1 MKSFL
6 KEFSVYFVGLAAGII
21 NGLLGGGGGMIVVP
35 GLALTLGLTAKKS
48 HATALAVILPASVIS
63 ACILLFTFKNDLVLL
78 SATTIG
84 VSAGGVVGA
93 LLLKKLKNPAITKIF
108 AVLML
113 LAGVKLL
120 FFK

>member
-63 ACILLFTFKNDLVLL
+63 ACVLLFTFKNDWVLL
-78 SATTIG
+78 SATTLG

-120 FFK
+120 LFK

>member
-6 KEFSVYFVGLAAGII
+6 KEFSIYFVGLAAGII

-63 ACILLFTFKNDLVLL
+63 ACVLLFTFKNDLVLL
-78 SATTIG
+78 SATTLG

>member
-63 ACILLFTFKNDLVLL
+63 ACVLLFTFKNDLVLL
-78 SATTIG
+78 SATTLG

-113 LAGVKLL
+113 LAGIKLL

>member
-63 ACILLFTFKNDLVLL
+63 ACVLLFTFKNDWVLL
-78 SATTIG
+78 SATTLG

-108 AVLML
+108 AALML

>member
-21 NGLLGGGGGMIVVP
+21 NGLFGGGGGMIVVP

-63 ACILLFTFKNDLVLL
+63 ACVLLFTFKNDLVLL
-78 SATTIG
+78 SATTLG

>member
-6 KEFSVYFVGLAAGII
+6 KEFFVYFVGLAAGII

-63 ACILLFTFKNDLVLL
+63 ACILLFTFKNDWVLL
-78 SATTIG
+78 SATTFG
-84 VSAGGVVGA
+84 VSLGGVVGA

>member
-63 ACILLFTFKNDLVLL
+63 ACILLFTFKNDWVLL
-78 SATTIG
+78 SGTTLG

>member
-63 ACILLFTFKNDLVLL
+63 ACVLLFTFKNDWVLL
-78 SATTIG
+78 SATTLG
-84 VSAGGVVGA
+84 VSLGGVVGA

>member
-63 ACILLFTFKNDLVLL
+63 ACVLLFTFKNDWVLL
-78 SATTIG
+78 SATTLG
-84 VSAGGVVGA
+84 VSLGGVVGA

-108 AVLML
+108 AALML

>member
-6 KEFSVYFVGLAAGII
+6 KEFSVYFVGLGAGII

-48 HATALAVILPASVIS
+48 HATALAVILPASVVS
-63 ACILLFTFKNDLVLL
+63 ACVLLFTFKNDWVLL
-78 SATTIG
+78 SATTLG

>member
-63 ACILLFTFKNDLVLL
+63 ACILLFTFKNDWVLL
-78 SATTIG
+78 SATTLG

>member
-63 ACILLFTFKNDLVLL
+63 ACVLLFTFKNDWVLL
-78 SATTIG
+78 SATTLG
-84 VSAGGVVGA
+84 VSVGGVVGA

>member
-48 HATALAVILPASVIS
+48 HATALAVILPASVVS
-63 ACILLFTFKNDLVLL
+63 ACVLLFTFKNDWVLL
-78 SATTIG
+78 SATTLG

>member
-48 HATALAVILPASVIS
+48 HATALAVIFPASVIS
-63 ACILLFTFKNDLVLL
+63 ACVLLFTFKNDWVLL
-78 SATTIG
+78 SATTLG

>member
-63 ACILLFTFKNDLVLL
+63 ACVLLFTFKNDLVLL
-78 SATTIG
+78 SATTLG
-84 VSAGGVVGA
+84 VSLGGVVGA

-113 LAGVKLL
+113 LAGIKLL

>member
-63 ACILLFTFKNDLVLL
+63 ACILLFTFKNDWVLL

>member
-35 GLALTLGLTAKKS
+35 GLALTLGLSAKKS

-63 ACILLFTFKNDLVLL
+63 ACVLLFTFKNDWVLL
-78 SATTIG
+78 SATTLG

>member
-63 ACILLFTFKNDLVLL
+63 ACVLLFTFKNDWVLL
-78 SATTIG
+78 SATTLG

>member
-48 HATALAVILPASVIS
+48 HATALAVILPASVVS
-63 ACILLFTFKNDLVLL
+63 ACVLLFTFKNDWVLL
-78 SATTIG
+78 SATTLG

-93 LLLKKLKNPAITKIF
+93 LLLKKLKNPVITKIF

>member
-84 VSAGGVVGA
+84 VSLGGVVGA

>member
-1 MKSFL
+1 MKAFF
-6 KEFSVYFVGLAAGII
+6 KEFSPYLVGLLAGAV

-35 GLALTLGLTAKKS
+35 GLALALSLSAKKS

-63 ACILLFTFKNDLVLL
+63 ACVLLFNFENDRILL
-78 SATTIG
+78 SATTVG
-84 VSAGGVVGA
+84 VCIGGVIGA
-93 LLLKKLKNPAITKIF
+93 VLLKKLKNPVITKIF

-113 LAGVKLL
+113 VAGVKLL

>member
-78 SATTIG
+78 SATTLG

>member
-63 ACILLFTFKNDLVLL
+63 ACILLFTFKNDWVLL

-84 VSAGGVVGA
+84 VSLGGVVGA

>member
-63 ACILLFTFKNDLVLL
+63 ACILLFTFKNDWVLL
-78 SATTIG
+78 SATTFG
-84 VSAGGVVGA
+84 VSLGGVVGA

>member
-48 HATALAVILPASVIS
+48 HATALAVILPASAIS

-84 VSAGGVVGA
+84 VSLGGVVGA

>member
-35 GLALTLGLTAKKS
+35 GLALTLSLTAKKS

-63 ACILLFTFKNDLVLL
+63 ACVLLFTFKNDWVLL
-78 SATTIG
+78 SATTLG

>member
-63 ACILLFTFKNDLVLL
+63 ACVLLFTFKNDLVLL
-78 SATTIG
+78 SATTLG
-84 VSAGGVVGA
+84 VSLGGVAGA

>member
-21 NGLLGGGGGMIVVP
+21 NGLLGGGGGLIVVP

-63 ACILLFTFKNDLVLL
+63 ACILLFTFKNDWVLL
-78 SATTIG
+78 SATTLG

>member
-63 ACILLFTFKNDLVLL
+63 ACVLLFTFKNDWVLL
-78 SATTIG
+78 SATTLG

-93 LLLKKLKNPAITKIF
+93 LLLKKLKNPTITKIF

>member
-63 ACILLFTFKNDLVLL
+63 ACVLLFTFKNDLILL
-78 SATTIG
+78 SATTLG
-84 VSAGGVVGA
+84 VSLGGVVGA

>member
-1 MKSFL
+1 MKSFI

-63 ACILLFTFKNDLVLL
+63 ACILLFTFKNDWVLL
-78 SATTIG
+78 SATTLG

-93 LLLKKLKNPAITKIF
+93 LLLKKLNNPAITKIF

>member
-1 MKSFL
+1 MKSFF

-63 ACILLFTFKNDLVLL
+63 ACILLFTFKNDWVLL
-78 SATTIG
+78 SATTLG

>member
-63 ACILLFTFKNDLVLL
+63 ACILLFTFKNDWVLL
-78 SATTIG
+78 SATTLG
-84 VSAGGVVGA
+84 VSLGGVVGA

>member
-6 KEFSVYFVGLAAGII
+6 KEFSVYFVGLVAGII

-63 ACILLFTFKNDLVLL
+63 ACILLFTFKNDWVLL
-78 SATTIG
+78 SATTLG

>member
-63 ACILLFTFKNDLVLL
+63 ACVLLFTFKNDWVLL
-78 SATTIG
+78 LATTLG